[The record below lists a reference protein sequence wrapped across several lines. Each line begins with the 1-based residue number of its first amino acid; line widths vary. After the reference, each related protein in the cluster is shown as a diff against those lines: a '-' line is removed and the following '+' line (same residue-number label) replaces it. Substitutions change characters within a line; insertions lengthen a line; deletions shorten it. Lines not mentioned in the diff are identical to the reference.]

1 MSIVLVGINYR
12 TAPVELREVLALQGC
27 ALRMALEELS
37 QVTVSGDERAIGEA
51 VILSTCNRLEVY
63 ASVRHPDAAPDA
75 VVRFLAHLQ
84 NIPLERVAPHVY
96 HRSGEEAVLHLMRV
110 ACGLDSMVLGEA
122 QVLGQVTQAFE
133 EARAAGTTGPILSH
147 LFTQAIHT
155 GKRAR
160 TETAISQHTTS
171 VSHAGVHLIMERL
184 RRQESRRALIVGA
197 GEMAVMAADA
207 LRRHEGVDVAFINR
221 TYSRAESLAAEL
233 GGHAVPWHELENA
246 LVWADAVICAT
257 GAPHTVLYTHDV
269 AAILPLRAGRLLTVV
284 DIAVPRDVE
293 ETLRTLEGVACY
305 DIDDMKSVVDSNL
318 ELRRAAVPAVKR
330 IVQEELAVFSA
341 WLHSRQVAPV
351 IKDLRARAQEMA
363 ADELAQAL
371 NRLPAADERTQQVL
385 GRLAHR
391 LVNRLLHEPTV
402 RLRAH
407 AADGNGHGYAHAVR
421 DLFALD
427 VPEPAGCYCNGTPA
441 EGSGEAPVDVA
452 PCDLHCILSPAP
464 SAPNGA
470 AAPMLAEA

>member
-27 ALRMALEELS
+27 ALRMTLQELG
-37 QVTVSGDERAIGEA
+37 QLTVAPGEPAVSEA
-51 VILSTCNRLEVY
+51 VILSTCNRLEIY
-63 ASVRHPDAAPDA
+63 ASARHPGETPAAI
-75 VVRFLAHLQ
+75 VRFLAHLQ
-84 NIPLERVAPHVY
+84 NVPLAALEPHIY
-96 HRSGEEAVLHLMRV
+96 QRSGEEAARHLMRV
-110 ACGLDSMVLGEA
+110 ACGLDSMVLGET

-133 EARAAGTTGPILSH
+133 EARAAGTNGPILSH

-160 TETAISQHTTS
+160 SETAISQHTTS
-171 VSHAGVHLIMERL
+171 VAHAGVQLVMEQL
-184 RRQESRRALIVGA
+184 RRRSSRHVLVVGA
-197 GEMAVMAADA
+197 GEMAVMAAEA
-207 LRRHEGVDVAFINR
+207 LRRYEGVEVTFINR
-221 TYSRAESLAAEL
+221 TYGRAEALGVEL
-233 GGHAVPWHELENA
+233 GGQALPWHELELG

-257 GAPHTVLYTHDV
+257 GAPHTVIYTRDV
-269 AAILPLRAGRLLTVV
+269 AAILPLRAGRPLAFV

-293 ETLRTLEGVACY
+293 ETLGTLEGIAYY
-305 DIDDMKSVVDSNL
+305 DIDDLKLVVDSNL
-318 ELRRAAVPAVKR
+318 ELRKAAVPDVKR
-330 IVQEELAVFSA
+330 VVQEELATFTA
-341 WLHSRQVAPV
+341 WFHSRQVTPV
-351 IKDLRARAQEMA
+351 IRDLRARVQELA

-407 AADGNGHGYAHAVR
+407 AADGNGHGYAHALR

-427 VPEPAGCYCNGTPA
+427 VAETGCPC
-441 EGSGEAPVDVA
+441 GEAANGENNGEDNGEDNGGASADVA
-452 PCDLHCILSPAP
+452 PCDLHCILQP
-464 SAPNGA
+464 
-470 AAPMLAEA
+470 